1 MPFVLFSALP
11 KLQLENLLARNT
23 KLHSK
28 GKSMTSDMPT
38 DSLNRGPY
46 LDGLL
51 TLITR
56 LDKGVIAIDGEWGVG
71 KTWAGKNLKQKLDQK
86 QQMKTIWLDVF
97 EADWS
102 DDPAVSL
109 IAAIAAKLDPE
120 PSQTFIEKVA
130 PVLAAILPLAAKAVI
145 NAAANYAGMGEE
157 ITKEAADAGK
167 TETQKYIQKHL
178 EASREKQK
186 NLGHLKDLLNKTIS
200 ENGGKLVIFVDE
212 LDRCSPGFAVRFLE
226 RLKHL
231 FDLDSVIY
239 ILLWNREQVQKTIE
253 VFYGVGSSGQMY
265 LDKFI
270 DYPLH
275 IPVSQNNNRD
285 KSPMEDF
292 ISAII
297 PIVDGRTRQ
306 PHDSGRLNEN
316 VYCLALIAHIL
327 GLTARETK
335 RLAAWWV
342 MSPNRAFPVLDT
354 WLLGLKVKHPDI
366 FAGLRKGNQRSHER
380 ARDILEQWQSQEKEK
395 PDATLALIQLH
406 MQFANS
412 NFENFPVDLLEYVTS
427 SSGRF
432 AQAIKSSLRRVEF
445 EFG

>member
-1 MPFVLFSALP
+1 
-11 KLQLENLLARNT
+11 
-23 KLHSK
+23 
-28 GKSMTSDMPT
+28 MPT

-51 TLITR
+51 TFIAR

-71 KTWAGKNLKQKLDQK
+71 KTWAGQSLKQKLDQK
-86 QQMKTIWLDVF
+86 QQMRTIWLDVF

-109 IAAIAAKLDPE
+109 ISAIAAKLEPE

-130 PVLAAILPLAAKAVI
+130 PVLTAILPLAAKAVI

-167 TETQKYIQKHL
+167 TETQKYVQKHL
-178 EASREKQK
+178 EASRDKQR
-186 NLGHLKDLLNKTIS
+186 NLGQLKDLLNQTIS
-200 ENGGKLVIFVDE
+200 GNGSKLVIFVDE

-253 VFYGVGSSGQMY
+253 VFYGAGSSGQMY

-275 IPVSQNNNRD
+275 IPVSQNNNRQ

-297 PIVDGRTRQ
+297 PIVDGKTRQ
-306 PHDSGRLNEN
+306 GQESGRLKENE
-316 VYCLALIAHIL
+316 YCLALIAHIL

-342 MSPNRAFPVLDT
+342 ISSNRAFPVLDT
-354 WLLGLKVKHPDI
+354 WMLGLKVKHPDI
-366 FAGLRKGNQRSHER
+366 FDALRKGNQSSHER
-380 ARDILEQWQSQEKEK
+380 ARDILEQWQNQENEQLN
-395 PDATLALIQLH
+395 ATLALIQLH
-406 MQFANS
+406 TQFAN
-412 NFENFPVDLLEYVTS
+412 NDFENFPENMLEYVAVS
-427 SSGRF
+427 SDRF

-445 EFG
+445 EFR